1 VLRAG
6 PFVVRSTA
14 PPSFASQAVV
24 HHAKRRRTTGACS
37 PLLAERLLGTRS
49 GSDACPDLFLR
60 SGHGVVIRLSSC
72 DTISDLYV
80 RSCQSKGREIIFADD
95 GENALSG
102 DRALDISLRFAGA
115 LNSLG
120 AQQPGDVVAFLC
132 LGSATHAVA
141 WFGTVVG
148 GRVACNLHIRGETV
162 ERIAEALDWVGAKV
176 LVHDPDLSKIA
187 TEAIEATG
195 RSIARVALSDGS
207 PDTNSFY
214 SVISQQQ
221 AIDYAANRPAPDAL
235 GAIALSSGSTG
246 KPKGVMHSQYSLLES
261 SKAGQNVLECVS
273 PNDCLLVVMNPSFV
287 AWQLFVLAGLGGKA
301 KTFLLR
307 RFEAE
312 TVLELIE
319 QELITIVP
327 LIPTMWRM
335 LMDSSPEDYNL
346 TSLRL
351 ASVGG
356 ESPSAAL
363 VERLRSL
370 ICVRIVGTYMA
381 SESGTASTIVVR
393 TEDIIVHN
401 KAGSTGLPTLGA
413 DMKII
418 DPDGDMDDEMPVGD
432 IGEIAVSS
440 QSLAMGYWREPDLT
454 AKKFVR
460 GWWRSG
466 DLGHIDTDGY
476 LWVDGRVDN
485 VINTGGI
492 KVHAEEVEA
501 ALGRHPQV
509 QHCAVVGRVDS
520 KFGQRIEAF
529 IIASDPAPTAE
540 TLDRFLREEQR
551 LSGHKVP
558 KVFNF
563 VSELPIGSTGKV
575 NRRAL
580 R

>member
-1 VLRAG
+1 M
-6 PFVVRSTA
+6 
-14 PPSFASQAVV
+14 
-24 HHAKRRRTTGACS
+24 
-37 PLLAERLLGTRS
+37 
-49 GSDACPDLFLR
+49 
-60 SGHGVVIRLSSC
+60 IRFSSC

-95 GENALSG
+95 GGNALTG
-102 DRALDISLRFAGA
+102 DHALDISLRFAGA
-115 LNSLG
+115 LNSLD
-120 AQQPGDVVAFLC
+120 AQSGDVVAFLC

-162 ERIAEALDWVGAKV
+162 KRIAEALDWVGAKV
-176 LVHDPDLSKIA
+176 LVHDPDLSEIA
-187 TEAIEATG
+187 TKAIEATG
-195 RSIARVALSDGS
+195 RSIARVALSDGC

-246 KPKGVMHSQYSLLES
+246 KPKGVMHSQHSLLES

-319 QELITIVP
+319 QELITILP

-335 LMDSSPEDYNL
+335 LMDSSPEDYDL

-363 VERLRSL
+363 VERLRSS
-370 ICVRIVGTYMA
+370 ISDRIVGTYMA
-381 SESGTASTIVVR
+381 SEPGTASTIVVR

-418 DPDGDMDDEMPVGD
+418 DPDGDIDDEMPVGET
-432 IGEIAVSS
+432 GEIAVSS
-440 QSLAMGYWREPDLT
+440 PSLAMGYWREPDLT

-466 DLGHIDTDGY
+466 DLGHIDPNGY

-529 IIASDPAPTAE
+529 IVASDPAPTAE
-540 TLDRFLREEQR
+540 NLDRFLRDEQK

-563 VSELPIGSTGKV
+563 VSELPTGSTGKV

>member
-1 VLRAG
+1 
-6 PFVVRSTA
+6 
-14 PPSFASQAVV
+14 
-24 HHAKRRRTTGACS
+24 
-37 PLLAERLLGTRS
+37 
-49 GSDACPDLFLR
+49 
-60 SGHGVVIRLSSC
+60 VIRLSSC

-80 RSCQSKGREIIFADD
+80 RSCQSKGRETIFADD
-95 GENALSG
+95 GGNALSG
-102 DRALDISLRFAGA
+102 DRALDLSLRFAGA
-115 LNSLG
+115 LNSL
-120 AQQPGDVVAFLC
+120 AVQPGEVVAFLC
-132 LGSATHAVA
+132 LGSAAHAVA
-141 WFGTVVG
+141 WFGTVLG
-148 GRVACNLHIRGETV
+148 GRVACNLHIRGETA

-176 LVHDPDLSKIA
+176 LVHDPDLSTIA
-187 TEAIEATG
+187 TEAITVTG
-195 RSIARVALSDGS
+195 RSIVRVALSDSS
-207 PDTNSFY
+207 PDTDSFY
-214 SVISQQQ
+214 SLISQQR
-221 AIDYAANRPAPDAL
+221 AIDYAASRPAPDVL

-261 SKAGQNVLECVS
+261 SKAGQNVLECIS

-301 KTFLLR
+301 KTFLLS
-307 RFEAE
+307 RFEPEA
-312 TVLELIE
+312 VFDLIE
-319 QELITIVP
+319 RELVTILP

-335 LMDSSPEDYNL
+335 LMDSSPEDYDL

-363 VERLRSL
+363 VERLRSA
-370 ICVRIVGTYMA
+370 ICDRIVGTYMA
-381 SESGTASTIVVR
+381 SESGTGSTIVVR
-393 TEDIIVHN
+393 TEDILVHN

-418 DPDGDMDDEMPVGD
+418 DPDGDIDDEMPVGET
-432 IGEIAVSS
+432 GEIAVSS
-440 QSLAMGYWREPDLT
+440 PSLAIGYWREPTLT

-466 DLGHIDTDGY
+466 DLGHIDADGY

-509 QHCAVVGRVDS
+509 QHCAVIGRADS

-529 IIASDPAPTAE
+529 IIASDPAPTAG
-540 TLDRFLREEQR
+540 TLDRFLREEQK

-558 KVFNF
+558 KVFHF
-563 VSELPIGSTGKV
+563 VSKLPVGSTGKV

>member
-1 VLRAG
+1 
-6 PFVVRSTA
+6 
-14 PPSFASQAVV
+14 
-24 HHAKRRRTTGACS
+24 
-37 PLLAERLLGTRS
+37 
-49 GSDACPDLFLR
+49 
-60 SGHGVVIRLSSC
+60 
-72 DTISDLYV
+72 
-80 RSCQSKGREIIFADD
+80 
-95 GENALSG
+95 
-102 DRALDISLRFAGA
+102 
-115 LNSLG
+115 
-120 AQQPGDVVAFLC
+120 
-132 LGSATHAVA
+132 
-141 WFGTVVG
+141 
-148 GRVACNLHIRGETV
+148 
-162 ERIAEALDWVGAKV
+162 
-176 LVHDPDLSKIA
+176 
-187 TEAIEATG
+187 
-195 RSIARVALSDGS
+195 
-207 PDTNSFY
+207 
-214 SVISQQQ
+214 
-221 AIDYAANRPAPDAL
+221 
-235 GAIALSSGSTG
+235 
-246 KPKGVMHSQYSLLES
+246 
-261 SKAGQNVLECVS
+261 
-273 PNDCLLVVMNPSFV
+273 
-287 AWQLFVLAGLGGKA
+287 
-301 KTFLLR
+301 
-307 RFEAE
+307 
-312 TVLELIE
+312 
-319 QELITIVP
+319 VP

-335 LMDSSPEDYNL
+335 LMDTSPDDYDL

-363 VERLRSL
+363 VERLRSV
-370 ICVRIVGTYMA
+370 ICDRIVGTYMA

-418 DPDGDMDDEMPVGD
+418 DPDGKIDDEMPVGD
-432 IGEIAVSS
+432 TGEIAVSS
-440 QSLAMGYWREPDLT
+440 PSLAMGYWREADLT

-509 QHCAVVGRVDS
+509 QHCAVVGRADS

-529 IIASDPAPTAE
+529 VIAGVPAPTAE
-540 TLDRFLREEQR
+540 ILDRFLREEQK

>member
-1 VLRAG
+1 
-6 PFVVRSTA
+6 
-14 PPSFASQAVV
+14 
-24 HHAKRRRTTGACS
+24 
-37 PLLAERLLGTRS
+37 
-49 GSDACPDLFLR
+49 
-60 SGHGVVIRLSSC
+60 VIRLSSC
-72 DTISDLYV
+72 VTISDLYV

-95 GENALSG
+95 GGNALSG

-187 TEAIEATG
+187 TEAIKATG
-195 RSIARVALSDGS
+195 RSIVRVALSGGS

-214 SVISQQQ
+214 SLVSQQQ
-221 AIDYAANRPAPDAL
+221 AIDYAANRPAPDVL

-319 QELITIVP
+319 QELITVLP

-335 LMDSSPEDYNL
+335 LMDSSPDDCDL

-363 VERLRSL
+363 VERLRSV
-370 ICVRIVGTYMA
+370 ICDRIVGTYMA

-418 DPDGDMDDEMPVGD
+418 DPDGDIDDEMSVGET
-432 IGEIAVSS
+432 GEIAVSS
-440 QSLAMGYWREPDLT
+440 PSLAMGYWREPDLT
-454 AKKFVR
+454 SKKFVR

-509 QHCAVVGRVDS
+509 QHCAVVGRADS

-529 IIASDPAPTAE
+529 IIAGDPAPTAE
-540 TLDRFLREEQR
+540 TLDRFLKEEQK

>member
-1 VLRAG
+1 
-6 PFVVRSTA
+6 
-14 PPSFASQAVV
+14 
-24 HHAKRRRTTGACS
+24 
-37 PLLAERLLGTRS
+37 
-49 GSDACPDLFLR
+49 
-60 SGHGVVIRLSSC
+60 VIRLSSC

-80 RSCQSKGREIIFADD
+80 RCCQSKGHEIIFADD
-95 GENALSG
+95 GGNTLSG
-102 DRALDISLRFAGA
+102 NRALDVSLRFAGA
-115 LNSLG
+115 MNSLG
-120 AQQPGDVVAFLC
+120 AQPGDVVAFLC

-148 GRVACNLHIRGETV
+148 GRIACNLHIRGETV

-176 LVHDPDLSKIA
+176 LVHDPDLSEIA
-187 TEAIEATG
+187 TKAIEATG
-195 RSIARVALSDGS
+195 RSIARVALSDCS

-214 SVISQQQ
+214 SVISQQL

-246 KPKGVMHSQYSLLES
+246 KPKGVVHSQSSLLES

-287 AWQLFVLAGLGGKA
+287 AWQLFVLSGLGGKA

-319 QELITIVP
+319 KELITILP

-335 LMDSSPEDYNL
+335 LMDSSPEDYDL

-363 VERLRSL
+363 VERLRAV
-370 ICVRIVGTYMA
+370 ICDRIVGTYMA

-401 KAGSTGLPTLGA
+401 KVGSTGLPTLGA

-418 DPDGDMDDEMPVGD
+418 DPDGDIEDEISVGET
-432 IGEIAVSS
+432 GEIAVSS
-440 QSLAMGYWREPDLT
+440 PSLAIGYWREPDLT

-466 DLGHIDTDGY
+466 DLGHIDSDGY

-509 QHCAVVGRVDS
+509 QHCAVVGRADS

-529 IIASDPAPTAE
+529 IIASDPALTAE
-540 TLDRFLREEQR
+540 TLDRFLREEQK

-558 KVFNF
+558 KAFNF

>member
-1 VLRAG
+1 
-6 PFVVRSTA
+6 
-14 PPSFASQAVV
+14 
-24 HHAKRRRTTGACS
+24 
-37 PLLAERLLGTRS
+37 
-49 GSDACPDLFLR
+49 
-60 SGHGVVIRLSSC
+60 VIRLSSC

-80 RSCQSKGREIIFADD
+80 RSCQSRGRETIFADD
-95 GENALSG
+95 GGTILSG
-102 DRALDISLRFAGA
+102 DRALDVALRFAGA

-120 AQQPGDVVAFLC
+120 TGPGDAVAFLC

-148 GRVACNLHIRGETV
+148 GRVACNLHTRGETV

-176 LVHDPDLSKIA
+176 IVHDPELSAIA
-187 TEAIEATG
+187 TEAIKATG
-195 RSIARVALSDGS
+195 RLIGRVTLSDDGA
-207 PDTNSFY
+207 PDTVTFHSL
-214 SVISQQQ
+214 VSQHG
-221 AIDYAANRPAPDAL
+221 AIDYAANRPAPDSL

-246 KPKGVMHSQYSLLES
+246 KPKGVMHSQHGLLES

-287 AWQLFVLAGLGGKA
+287 AWQLFVLAGVGGKA
-301 KTFLLR
+301 KTLLMK

-312 TVLELIE
+312 AALDLIE
-319 QELITIVP
+319 KELVTIVP

-335 LMDSSPEDYNL
+335 LMESSPQDYDL
-346 TSLRL
+346 SSLRL

-363 VERLRSL
+363 VERLRSV
-370 ICVRIVGTYMA
+370 ICNRVVGTYMA

-413 DMKII
+413 DVKIV
-418 DPDGDMDDEMPVGD
+418 DPDGDLDDEMSVGET
-432 IGEIAVSS
+432 GEIAVSS
-440 QSLAMGYWREPDLT
+440 PSVAMGYWRDPALT

-466 DLGHIDTDGY
+466 DLGHIDADGY

-492 KVHAEEVEA
+492 KVHAEEIEA

-509 QHCAVVGRVDS
+509 RHCAVVGRADS

-529 IIASDPAPTAE
+529 IIATDPTPTAE
-540 TLDRFLREEQR
+540 TLDRFLRQEQK

-563 VSELPIGSTGKV
+563 VSELPLGSTGKV

>member
-1 VLRAG
+1 
-6 PFVVRSTA
+6 
-14 PPSFASQAVV
+14 
-24 HHAKRRRTTGACS
+24 
-37 PLLAERLLGTRS
+37 
-49 GSDACPDLFLR
+49 
-60 SGHGVVIRLSSC
+60 VIRFSSC

-95 GENALSG
+95 GGNALSG
-102 DRALDISLRFAGA
+102 DRALDVSLRFAGA

-120 AQQPGDVVAFLC
+120 AQPGDVVAFLC

-141 WFGTVVG
+141 WFGAVVG
-148 GRVACNLHIRGETV
+148 GRVACNLHIR

-176 LVHDPDLSKIA
+176 LVHDPDLSEIA
-187 TEAIEATG
+187 TGAIKSTG
-195 RSIARVALSDGS
+195 RSIMRMALSDGS

-214 SVISQQQ
+214 SLISQQQ
-221 AIDYAANRPAPDAL
+221 AIDYAANRPAPDVL

-307 RFEAE
+307 QFEAE
-312 TVLELIE
+312 TVLNLIE

-335 LMDSSPEDYNL
+335 LMDSSPKDYDL

-363 VERLRSL
+363 VERLRSV
-370 ICVRIVGTYMA
+370 ICDRIVGTYMA

-413 DMKII
+413 DMKIV
-418 DPDGDMDDEMPVGD
+418 DPDGDIDDEMSVGET
-432 IGEIAVSS
+432 GEIAVSS
-440 QSLAMGYWREPDLT
+440 PSLAMGYWREPDLT
-454 AKKFVR
+454 A
-460 GWWRSG
+460 RS
-466 DLGHIDTDGY
+466 L
-476 LWVDGRVDN
+476 
-485 VINTGGI
+485 
-492 KVHAEEVEA
+492 
-501 ALGRHPQV
+501 
-509 QHCAVVGRVDS
+509 
-520 KFGQRIEAF
+520 
-529 IIASDPAPTAE
+529 
-540 TLDRFLREEQR
+540 
-551 LSGHKVP
+551 
-558 KVFNF
+558 
-563 VSELPIGSTGKV
+563 
-575 NRRAL
+575 
-580 R
+580 